1 MTKGTTS
8 KGKRHNKSHTICRR
22 CGQSSFHI
30 QHRRCS
36 RCGYPEAKIRHTRFV
51 QRLRALRGGFG
62 AGSGGGAAARRG
74 FLWVGV
80 ALGAFRA
87 AASRC
92 APLAKALGTKPR
104 PHFPAA
110 QDAAAPCGTFWRWG
124 FEGEAMM
131 SDARAHSL

>member
-51 QRLRALRGGFG
+51 QRLGRCGAASGPARGAVPLRAGVFFG
-62 AGSGGGAAARRG
+62 LGWRLGPFAQPPAAARRSPSAG
-74 FLWVGV
+74 HKAPPAFSSGAGGSGSVRDFL
-80 ALGAFRA
+80 ALG
-87 AASRC
+87 
-92 APLAKALGTKPR
+92 L
-104 PHFPAA
+104 
-110 QDAAAPCGTFWRWG
+110 
-124 FEGEAMM
+124 
-131 SDARAHSL
+131 